1 MGPASLCLVFYVT
14 HFFVVTF
21 SCGLVFM
28 NQNFLCRL
36 GNRLWFRLSYF
47 ELGLR
52 LPPLLPLHMASE
64 DYYSHRAGVSDN
76 EGWGSGKDSSPAL
89 LDGFGK
95 CEEQKSGLLIVFS
108 YIFTAFPTE
117 RERD

>member
-1 MGPASLCLVFYVT
+1 
-14 HFFVVTF
+14 
-21 SCGLVFM
+21 M

-52 LPPLLPLHMASE
+52 LPLLLLLHMASE

-76 EGWGSGKDSSPAL
+76 EGWGSGIGLAKIPVRPYWMAL
-89 LDGFGK
+89 ENVKNRNLDF
-95 CEEQKSGLLIVFS
+95 
-108 YIFTAFPTE
+108 
-117 RERD
+117 